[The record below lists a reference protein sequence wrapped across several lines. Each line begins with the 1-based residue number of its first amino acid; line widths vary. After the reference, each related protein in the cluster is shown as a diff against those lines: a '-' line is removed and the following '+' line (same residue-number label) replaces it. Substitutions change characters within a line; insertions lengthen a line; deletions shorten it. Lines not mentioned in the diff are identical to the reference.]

1 MHGKKKS
8 DGERGTKFFRDNSFE
23 TRQENHLHQFQIA
36 ENTKLLDPHETPQ
49 HIQLQG
55 FWVSWQALVEVAQVS
70 LLEVLLAHQGAHLG
84 AIFTVAASLLTMS
97 YPPNSVCYQLSVPCK
112 LGDTKGH
119 SKSPTWLHVSECYIL
134 AFQYFAILCPKH
146 GPVLTTVLLRFQLL
160 FPGWACS
167 CSCKCTFAR
176 PKYFQ
181 HRQ

>member
-1 MHGKKKS
+1 MSKKQNKLLDVQDVHIARSSDVSCLQDISKTQPRVCLMMEPRRRGQCTAKKKS

-119 SKSPTWLHVSECYIL
+119 SKSPT
-134 AFQYFAILCPKH
+134 
-146 GPVLTTVLLRFQLL
+146 
-160 FPGWACS
+160 
-167 CSCKCTFAR
+167 
-176 PKYFQ
+176 
-181 HRQ
+181 